1 MIVLRTRIY
10 YLRIFNTIIEKETI
24 KMTFVKFEPLRE
36 FENLNTRLH
45 KFFGEFPANVDLG
58 ISFSPRADV
67 FADDKNFFVEA
78 ELPGMKKNEIK
89 ISLQDNILT
98 ISGEK
103 KKSDEDNDKKE
114 YFRNERI
121 FGHFS
126 RSFTLPED
134 IDPTSTGAIF
144 EDGILRISIGKKE
157 TGAVKE
163 KNIEIK

>member
-1 MIVLRTRIY
+1 
-10 YLRIFNTIIEKETI
+10 
-24 KMTFVKFEPLRE
+24 MTFVKFEPLRE
-36 FENLNTRLH
+36 LENLNNHLH

-58 ISFSPRADV
+58 LNFSPRVDV
-67 FADDKNFFVEA
+67 FADEKNFFLEA
-78 ELPGMKKNEIK
+78 ELPGMKKNDIK

-103 KKSDEDNDKKE
+103 NKSGEDHENK

-121 FGHFS
+121 FGKFS

-134 IDPTSTGAIF
+134 IDPESTGAVF
-144 EDGILRISIGKKE
+144 EDGILKISIGKKR
-157 TGAVKE
+157 TGTIKE

>member
-1 MIVLRTRIY
+1 
-10 YLRIFNTIIEKETI
+10 
-24 KMTFVKFEPLRE
+24 MTFVKFEPLRE
-36 FENLNTRLH
+36 LENFNNRLQ

-58 ISFSPRADV
+58 ISFSPRVDV
-67 FADDKNFFVEA
+67 FADDKNFFLEA

-103 KKSDEDNDKKE
+103 KKSGEDNDKNE

-121 FGHFS
+121 FGKFS
-126 RSFTLPED
+126 RSFTLPKD
-134 IDPTSTGAIF
+134 IDPDSTGAVF
-144 EDGILRISIGKKE
+144 EDGILKISIGKKG
-157 TGAVKE
+157 TGSVKE